1 MELRQLK
8 YFLKTAETLNFSE
21 AARVLCITQSTLSQ
35 QIKQL
40 EDEFNVRLFERS
52 SHGVTLTESGEE
64 LYPYAEN
71 AIHSAETC
79 SQLIEDLKN
88 LSTGSLSIGVTYSF
102 SPILTETLFQFI
114 RKFPRVK
121 LNIHYS
127 PMEELMVKLQHH
139 EVDFVLAFKPHG
151 RRFADIESHTL
162 FKNHL
167 SVIVS
172 DNHPLA
178 QRPIISL
185 KELQNYDLALPA
197 KGMQARNAFE
207 WLIKDSQLEFKANV
221 ELNSVNILF
230 QLIRQGTM
238 ATVLSEAIIYG
249 EIGLKSIP
257 IDVPGNENT
266 MEACVHVLRNRYIKT
281 SARTFITMLCNTDSV
296 KLRAMDW
303 IS

>member
-1 MELRQLK
+1 M
-8 YFLKTAETLNFSE
+8 
-21 AARVLCITQSTLSQ
+21 
-35 QIKQL
+35 
-40 EDEFNVRLFERS
+40 
-52 SHGVTLTESGEE
+52 
-64 LYPYAEN
+64 
-71 AIHSAETC
+71 
-79 SQLIEDLKN
+79 
-88 LSTGSLSIGVTYSF
+88 
-102 SPILTETLFQFI
+102 
-114 RKFPRVK
+114 
-121 LNIHYS
+121 
-127 PMEELMVKLQHH
+127 
-139 EVDFVLAFKPHG
+139 
-151 RRFADIESHTL
+151 
-162 FKNHL
+162 
-167 SVIVS
+167 
-172 DNHPLA
+172 
-178 QRPIISL
+178 
-185 KELQNYDLALPA
+185 QNYDLALPA